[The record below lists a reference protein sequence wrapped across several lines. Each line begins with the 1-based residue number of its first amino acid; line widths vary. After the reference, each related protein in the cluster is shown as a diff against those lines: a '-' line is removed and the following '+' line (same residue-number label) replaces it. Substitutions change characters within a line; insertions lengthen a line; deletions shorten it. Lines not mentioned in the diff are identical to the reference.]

1 VTSDDKTDTY
11 DETVS
16 RTTSEP
22 TADVTVTEETSITAV
37 PARKV
42 ETYEVQSETAT
53 SDEESVSSKA
63 RDAGKSLKDLIYSL
77 GRKTKEV
84 TEEKARELKAQSD
97 VSTKTDARDIQHLG
111 EDVEKLITVFE
122 DTMTEIRNEAY
133 DEQEK
138 LLVGYRKLL
147 EEQINVINA
156 KRRRRRKKRRSSIL
170 PLFYSTNSLLAI
182 SFTTTDFT
190 LTNSLMPNSESSL
203 PIPDFL
209 TPPNGRRGSD
219 FTISF
224 TDTIPLST

>member
-1 VTSDDKTDTY
+1 VKSDDKTDTY

-22 TADVTVTEETSITAV
+22 TADVTVTEETSIRAV

-42 ETYEVQSETAT
+42 ETYEVQPETAT

-97 VSTKTDARDIQHLG
+97 ISTKTDARDIQHLG
-111 EDVEKLITVFE
+111 DEVEKLITVFE
-122 DTMTEIRNEAY
+122 DTMTEIRNEPY

-156 KRRRRRKKRRSSIL
+156 RLSMAKRLK
-170 PLFYSTNSLLAI
+170 PGA
-182 SFTTTDFT
+182 
-190 LTNSLMPNSESSL
+190 
-203 PIPDFL
+203 
-209 TPPNGRRGSD
+209 
-219 FTISF
+219 
-224 TDTIPLST
+224 